1 MNLTTWLWS
10 LTKIQIGLHNEHDY
24 IHALQKNLVPEKT
37 SETQPKLVTT
47 VVNVILGDFA

>member
-1 MNLTTWLWS
+1 MVRS

-24 IHALQKNLVPEKT
+24 IHALQKNLVKT
-37 SETQPKLVTT
+37 SETQHQLVTT